1 MINSEILHGYWNPAE
16 SLFYVESKAAS
27 PAELLSADA
36 IEMLGELSVKKV
48 KFLNGD
54 PVTLLA
60 LTPSQLV
67 DFLSL
72 TEQRAYWSDSLFY
85 FERLT
90 AFTLNLITRGNF
102 FPTVKKLAASGLTS
116 SWRLLFRGE
125 ENMLETFLAAAPAS
139 ILSPPYERSY
149 LNFSKDELILSFIQE
164 VGEIVIRESLGNF
177 KPVDASTPNIRSVN
191 SQWIN
196 SLGLESSELVGDSTS
211 LRQFESRFLSWQ
223 GKILPTPTSRRI
235 NLGFRI
241 VPPEDRPGFSESA
254 EESEDWLFQPLIKVE
269 GGYQQ
274 LETFWRA
281 HLNQTNPPP
290 NSENTYDLEQQIVT
304 SLASAAEVFVPL
316 RKVIGMP
323 IIGESVINTSEAYY
337 FLRFASKELVREGF
351 HIELPTWWNSERQT
365 FQLTLNLD
373 DSDESGPYDR
383 RLAMGNLLSFRW
395 GVAVGERELTS
406 EEFEELVRTSSG
418 LVRFGGQWVELSEE
432 SAKESV
438 AFLSRFKGRRS
449 MNLLEAL
456 RLGSGVD
463 IDDSI
468 IPVARIFA
476 RGIIAKLFDTSI
488 PDPSSDLT
496 KPDSFKGDL
505 RPYQLDGLRWLSRL
519 SGLGIGGCLADDM
532 GLGKTIQLLAFI
544 LALRE
549 LEPTKRKQFLLIVPM
564 SILGNWEREIKKFA
578 PSLSTY
584 VHHGASRLSKKAF
597 FEAVSDHDIVLT
609 TYSLAFRDK
618 EHFEQIQWSGIVLDE
633 AQNIKNP
640 ETKQSIAIRELSLQ
654 QMSLSGELIRFAL
667 TGTPIE
673 NNLEELWTIFDFLN
687 PGLLGTLRQFRK
699 KFCKG
704 GPATDTK
711 QNESLARLLK
721 PFVLRRLK
729 SDPTVIS
736 DLPEKIEID
745 ELLSLTAEQAA
756 LYQAT
761 LDEMIPQLTN
771 SRGIHRK
778 GAILSTI
785 TKLKQ
790 ICNDPS
796 LLLGDPEITAGK
808 SQKVIRLEELL
819 EEILAEGDKV
829 LIFTQYAKFGDLVS
843 AHLRKRFNQEVLF
856 FHGKLT
862 QKERTSVIDRFQSPN
877 GPAMIVLSLKAGG
890 FGLNLTEANQVIHLD
905 QWWNPAVLDQA
916 TDRAFRIGQT
926 KRVQVRKLITKG
938 TLEEKI
944 NEMLKEKRHIAD
956 TVIRSS
962 RETITELSDDELFK
976 LLELD

>member
-1 MINSEILHGYWNPAE
+1 MTANKLQGYWNPSEAT
-16 SLFYVESKAAS
+16 FYVAS
-27 PAELLSADA
+27 TAVSSEKLLSADA
-36 IEMLGELSVKKV
+36 IETLGELSIKKV
-48 KFLNGD
+48 RLFNGEPD
-54 PVTLLA
+54 SLLA
-60 LTPSQLV
+60 LTSSQLV
-67 DFLSL
+67 DFLAL
-72 TEQRAYWSDSLFY
+72 TEQRGSWGDSLVY

-90 AFTLNLITRGNF
+90 AFTLNLVTRGLF
-102 FPTVKKLAASGLTS
+102 FPTIKKTPAGDLAS

-125 ENMLETFLAAAPAS
+125 ESVLDLFLAAAPA
-139 ILSPPYERSY
+139 ILANPPYQKSY
-149 LNFSKDELILSFIQE
+149 LNFSKDEIVLSFIQE
-164 VGEIVIRESLGNF
+164 VGETVIRESLGNF
-177 KPVDASTPNIRSVN
+177 KPVDASNPNIQSIN
-191 SQWIN
+191 SQWLN
-196 SLGLESSELVGDSTS
+196 SLGLEQRELVGEAST
-211 LRQFESRFLSWQ
+211 LRQFESRFLAWQ
-223 GKILPTPTSRRI
+223 GKILPATTSRKI

-241 VPPEDRPGFSESA
+241 IPPEDRTAVGNEDN
-254 EESEDWLFQPLIKVE
+254 EDWYFQILIKNE
-269 GGYQQ
+269 SGYQQ
-274 LETFWRA
+274 IEKFWLS

-290 NSENTYDLEQQIVT
+290 NSENTNELEQQIVT
-304 SLASAAEVFVPL
+304 TLSAAAEIFFPL
-316 RKVIGMP
+316 RKIIGMP
-323 IIGESVINTSEAYY
+323 IPSESTISTSEAYY
-337 FLRFASKELVREGF
+337 FLRFACKELVREGF
-351 HIELPTWWNSERQT
+351 HIELPAWWNTDRQT

-373 DSDESGPYDR
+373 DSDDAGPYDR

-395 GVAVGERELTS
+395 GVAVGERELSS
-406 EEFEELVRTSSG
+406 EEFEDLVKKSSG
-418 LVRFGGQWVELSEE
+418 LVRFGGQWIELSEE
-432 SAKESV
+432 SAKESI

-476 RGIIAKLFDTSI
+476 RGIISKLFDTTV
-488 PDPSSDLT
+488 PDPSGDILVP
-496 KPDSFKGDL
+496 KSFKGSL
-505 RPYQLDGLRWLSRL
+505 RPYQLDGLRWLNRL

-532 GLGKTIQLLAFI
+532 GLGKTIQFLAFI
-544 LALRE
+544 LSLKETATDP
-549 LEPTKRKQFLLIVPM
+549 LERKQFLLVVPM
-564 SILGNWEREIKKFA
+564 SILGNWEREIGKFA
-578 PSLSTY
+578 PSLTTY

-597 FEAVSDHDIVLT
+597 FDAVAERDIVLT

-618 EHFEQIQWSGIVLDE
+618 EHFEQIKWSGLVLDE

-654 QMSLSGELIRFAL
+654 QMSLSGDLIRFAL

-704 GPATDTK
+704 GPTADIK

-745 ELLSLTAEQAA
+745 ELLTLTAEQAA

-796 LLLGDPEITAGK
+796 LLLGDPEITTGK
-808 SQKVIRLEELL
+808 SQKIIRLEELL

-843 AHLRKRFNQEVLF
+843 SHLRKRFNQEVLF

-862 QKERTSVIDRFQSPN
+862 QKERTLVIDRFQSPS

-926 KRVQVRKLITKG
+926 KLVQVRKLITKG

-962 RETITELSDDELFK
+962 KEIITELTDDELFK
-976 LLELD
+976 LLELN